1 MGGQAPSTGGMP
13 GQAGGPSGPVMH
25 NEFIAYNDANGGQLL
40 YINNANPA
48 MGWKVNSGTGRDMQ
62 LIGNGRVMLGKGSGW
77 DEYQLSNGMRV
88 GGVSNLSGTIAAHRL
103 GDGTT
108 LVASTSGG
116 GILLRMANATGA
128 VQRMVTY
135 AGYNYVR
142 LVRPTKNG
150 TFLVTADTK
159 VFEGDSTG
167 KVIWEVTIPG
177 SGRHVWKALRLPNGN
192 TAVATGYDQSL
203 RIYSPQQML
212 LSTFTAPASVYPEF
226 FADFRVM
233 PSGNYF
239 VVNSQADRTEARSI
253 QLLEFSPTGE
263 LVWQQKQ
270 PTGVDSLEEV
280 ICLDGVDTSKLQL
293 ETEGMLVPAP

>member
-1 MGGQAPSTGGMP
+1 
-13 GQAGGPSGPVMH
+13 
-25 NEFIAYNDANGGQLL
+25 
-40 YINNANPA
+40 
-48 MGWKVNSGTGRDMQ
+48 
-62 LIGNGRVMLGKGSGW
+62 
-77 DEYQLSNGMRV
+77 
-88 GGVSNLSGTIAAHRL
+88 
-103 GDGTT
+103 
-108 LVASTSGG
+108 
-116 GILLRMANATGA
+116 
-128 VQRMVTY
+128 
-135 AGYNYVR
+135 
-142 LVRPTKNG
+142 
-150 TFLVTADTK
+150 
-159 VFEGDSTG
+159 
-167 KVIWEVTIPG
+167 
-177 SGRHVWKALRLPNGN
+177 
-192 TAVATGYDQSL
+192 
-203 RIYSPQQML
+203 ML